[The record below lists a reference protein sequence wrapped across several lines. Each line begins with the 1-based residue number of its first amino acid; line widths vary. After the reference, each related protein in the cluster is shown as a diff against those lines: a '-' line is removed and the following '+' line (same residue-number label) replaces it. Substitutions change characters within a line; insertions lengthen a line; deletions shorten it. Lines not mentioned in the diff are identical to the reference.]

1 MQQQPIR
8 AAPHSN
14 SALKRFQP
22 ASVFSRLGVSKAF
35 AGPELVEKVK
45 RICSSQLDTGIDT
58 SGVTDAKDVGD
69 EKDVTGTKDVTVK
82 EEKGML

>member
-8 AAPHSN
+8 AAPHSS

-45 RICSSQLDTGIDT
+45 HICSSQLDTGNDT
-58 SGVTDAKDVGD
+58 SDVTDAKDVTD
-69 EKDVTGTKDVTVK
+69 EKDITGTKEATVK
-82 EEKGML
+82 DEKGVL